1 MLLALLF
8 GGDSGALLEFVV
20 VLGSAVASSL
30 KEASAVDECE
40 FVYTLLDGGEVE
52 MLDGAW

>member
-8 GGDSGALLEFVV
+8 GGDSGTLLELVV

-40 FVYTLLDGGEVE
+40 FE
-52 MLDGAW
+52 

>member
-8 GGDSGALLEFVV
+8 GGDSGTLLEALVV

-40 FVYTLLDGGEVE
+40 FE
-52 MLDGAW
+52 